1 MNTQSI
7 NVKKRQFRN
16 VHTFHYFPNVSSY
29 TCDYIGAIT
38 IENRKSMQI
47 YAADPETE
55 WTVSISM
62 AKAVVKVLITQS
74 PNRASNTD

>member
-1 MNTQSI
+1 LNTQSI

-55 WTVSISM
+55 
-62 AKAVVKVLITQS
+62 
-74 PNRASNTD
+74 